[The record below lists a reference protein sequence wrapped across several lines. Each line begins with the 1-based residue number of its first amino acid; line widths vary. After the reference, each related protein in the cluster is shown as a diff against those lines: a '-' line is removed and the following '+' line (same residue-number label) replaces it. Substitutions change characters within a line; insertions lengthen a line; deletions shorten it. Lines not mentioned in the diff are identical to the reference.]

1 MIKHKTSVIESF
13 ATELTSE
20 PRFAVLLSDVLLHC
34 ASFYL
39 LGAVRTRQLFCVT
52 VHPLSVIVEATGK
65 FERHATL
72 VTVSRPTT
80 LPLFSSFHNSNIV
93 CIKLV
98 IHGCKV
104 WKLGK

>member
-72 VTVSRPTT
+72 KW
-80 LPLFSSFHNSNIV
+80 LILILDIAFGLIIFAIF
-93 CIKLV
+93 LV
-98 IHGCKV
+98 II
-104 WKLGK
+104 